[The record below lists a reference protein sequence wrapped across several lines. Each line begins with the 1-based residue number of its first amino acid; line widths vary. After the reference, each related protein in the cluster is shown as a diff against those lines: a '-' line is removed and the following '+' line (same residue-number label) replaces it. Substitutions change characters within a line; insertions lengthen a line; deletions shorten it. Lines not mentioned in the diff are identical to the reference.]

1 MSLPDG
7 IYPSCRTCCNLALG
21 TALARPVAGMSLSL
35 NYWGADQ
42 FLHEA
47 VLRAPHF
54 LIPLYLFFLWC
65 SRSRNA
71 PADTAADT
79 QA

>member
-1 MSLPDG
+1 
-7 IYPSCRTCCNLALG
+7 
-21 TALARPVAGMSLSL
+21 MSLSL

-54 LIPLYLFFLWC
+54 LIPLYLFLLWKKPA
-65 SRSRNA
+65 SA
-71 PADTAADT
+71 PAAEANPDSPEAAIMS
-79 QA
+79 